1 MIPQHIHKIE
11 RTTSENSAFHQ
22 LIAELDE
29 DLNSRYGE
37 LQKQYNGFNRV
48 DKIDT
53 VVIVRIENEA
63 VGCGCFK
70 LFNSETVEIKRVFVQ
85 KSFRG
90 NGIADAILKELETWA
105 GELGFTAAVLETGKG
120 QPEAIRFYTKQG
132 YSVIPNFGQY
142 IGNDNSVCMKK
153 HTL

>member
-1 MIPQHIHKIE
+1 MLKLE
-11 RTTSENSAFHQ
+11 RTTNENGEFRR
-22 LIAELDE
+22 LITELDE

-37 LQKQYNGFNRV
+37 LQKQYNPFNKV

-53 VVIVRIENEA
+53 VVIARIENEA

-70 LFNSETVEIKRVFVQ
+70 PFDNETVEIKRVFVQ

-105 GELGFTAAVLETGKG
+105 AELGYTTAVLETGKG

-132 YSVIPNFGQY
+132 YAAISNFGQY

-153 HTL
+153 EL

>member
-1 MIPQHIHKIE
+1 MLKLE
-11 RTTSENSAFHQ
+11 RTTHENGAFRR

-48 DKIDT
+48 EKIDT
-53 VVIVRIENEA
+53 VVIVQTENEA

-70 LFNSETVEIKRVFVQ
+70 PFDNETVEIKRVFVQ

-105 GELGFTAAVLETGKG
+105 AELEFTAAVLETGKG

-132 YSVIPNFGQY
+132 YTVIPNFGQY
-142 IGNDNSVCMKK
+142 IGNGNSVCMKK
-153 HTL
+153 EL

>member
-1 MIPQHIHKIE
+1 MLKLE
-11 RTTSENSAFHQ
+11 RTTNEDGEFRR

-53 VVIVRIENEA
+53 VVIARIENEA

-70 LFNSETVEIKRVFVQ
+70 PFDNKTVEIKRVFVQ
-85 KSFRG
+85 KNFRG

-105 GELGFTAAVLETGKG
+105 GELEFTTAILETGKG
-120 QPEAIRFYTKQG
+120 QPEAIRFYTRQG
-132 YSVIPNFGQY
+132 YTVIPNFGQY

-153 HTL
+153 LFHIKF

>member
-1 MIPQHIHKIE
+1 MIPQYIHKIE
-11 RTTSENSAFHQ
+11 HTTSENPAFHQ

-37 LQKQYNGFNRV
+37 LQKQYNPFNKV
-48 DKIDT
+48 EKIDT
-53 VVIVRIENEA
+53 VVIARIDGQA
-63 VGCGCFK
+63 IGCGCFK
-70 LFNSETVEIKRVFVQ
+70 PFDSETVEIKRVFLQ

-90 NGIADAILKELETWA
+90 NGIANTILNELETWA
-105 GELGFTAAVLETGKG
+105 SELGFAAAVLETGIG

-132 YSVIPNFGQY
+132 YTVISNFGQY

-153 HTL
+153 EL

>member
-1 MIPQHIHKIE
+1 MLKLE
-11 RTTSENSAFHQ
+11 RTTNEHGEFRR

-37 LQKQYNGFNRV
+37 LQKEYNGFNRV
-48 DKIDT
+48 EKIDT
-53 VVIVRIENEA
+53 VVLARKENKA

-70 LFNSETVEIKRVFVQ
+70 PFDDKTAEIKRVFLR

-90 NGIADAILKELETWA
+90 NGIAEILLKELESWA
-105 GELGFTAAVLETGKG
+105 SELGFTAAILETGKG

-132 YSVIPNFGQY
+132 YTVIPNFGQY
-142 IGNDNSVCMKK
+142 SGNDNSICMKK
-153 HTL
+153 LFQITF

>member
-1 MIPQHIHKIE
+1 MLKLE
-11 RTTSENSAFHQ
+11 RTTNENGEFRQ

-29 DLNSRYGE
+29 DLNCRYGE
-37 LQKQYNGFNRV
+37 LQKQYNLFNKV

-53 VVIVRIENEA
+53 VVIARIENEA

-70 LFNSETVEIKRVFVQ
+70 PFDNETVEIKRVFVQ

-105 GELGFTAAVLETGKG
+105 SELGFAAAVLETGKG
-120 QPEAIRFYTKQG
+120 QPEAIRFYIRQG
-132 YSVIPNFGQY
+132 YTIIPKLGQY

-153 HTL
+153 KL

>member
-1 MIPQHIHKIE
+1 MLKQE
-11 RTTSENSAFHQ
+11 RTTNENAAFRR

-53 VVIVRIENEA
+53 VVIARIENEA

-70 LFNSETVEIKRVFVQ
+70 PFDNETVEIKRVFVQ

-90 NGIADAILKELETWA
+90 KGIADAILKELETWA
-105 GELGFTAAVLETGKG
+105 AELGFTSAILETGKS

-132 YSVIPNFGQY
+132 YAAIPNFGQY
-142 IGNDNSVCMKK
+142 VGNDNSICMKK
-153 HTL
+153 AFGIMF

>member
-1 MIPQHIHKIE
+1 MLKLE
-11 RTTSENSAFHQ
+11 RTTNEDGEFRR

-53 VVIVRIENEA
+53 VVIARIENEV

-70 LFNSETVEIKRVFVQ
+70 PFDNATVEIKRVFLQ
-85 KSFRG
+85 KNFRG
-90 NGIADAILKELETWA
+90 NGIADTILKELESWA
-105 GELGFTAAVLETGKG
+105 AELGYTAAVLETGKG

-132 YSVIPNFGQY
+132 YIVIPNFGQY

-153 HTL
+153 LFHIIL

>member
-1 MIPQHIHKIE
+1 MLKLE
-11 RTTSENSAFHQ
+11 RTTNEDGEFRR

-70 LFNSETVEIKRVFVQ
+70 SFDNETVEIKRVFVQ

-120 QPEAIRFYTKQG
+120 QPEAIRFYTKQD
-132 YSVIPNFGQY
+132 YTVIPNFGQY

-153 HTL
+153 LFHIIF